1 MFTLII
7 VKQVTLTE
15 LFWVLLLTSN
25 ALKKLVNKSAISAI
39 QILSPNENPWLSD
52 NQVPYD

>member
-39 QILSPNENPWLSD
+39 IILSPNENPWLSD
-52 NQVPYD
+52 NQVTYD